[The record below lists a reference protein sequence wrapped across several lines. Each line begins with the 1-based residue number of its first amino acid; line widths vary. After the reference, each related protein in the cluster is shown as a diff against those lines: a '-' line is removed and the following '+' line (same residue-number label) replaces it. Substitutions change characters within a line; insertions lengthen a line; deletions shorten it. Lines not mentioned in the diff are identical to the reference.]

1 MKKNVKFKEWLVLAF
16 MSSDIEK
23 MELRKLRKPYKVGEH
38 RTPDN
43 LNKMTIGQ
51 MLQLS
56 EMKTGEDLFYLVTNV
71 LLGMEKKET
80 AESLAVEV
88 VSFVGWVIGQVERI
102 NRLFDKAKGKPTDKE
117 VRAGIEQLRFGMFG
131 LVDWYAKRMG
141 IQNHDEVMDV
151 CWMRVYKCMDM
162 DTKTQ
167 EFNRRLAEISI
178 KQ

>member
-1 MKKNVKFKEWLVLAF
+1 MRKDIKFKEWLVLAF
-16 MSSDIEK
+16 ISSDIEK
-23 MELRKLRKPYKVGEH
+23 LELRKMKKPYKVGGY

-43 LNKMTIGQ
+43 LNEMNVGQ

-56 EMKTGEDLFYLVTNV
+56 EMRTGADLFYMVTKV
-71 LLGMEKKET
+71 LLGMDEQET
-80 AESLAVEV
+80 GECLAVEV

-102 NRLFDKAKGKPTDKE
+102 NRLFDKAKGHPTDKE
-117 VRAGIEQLRFGMFG
+117 VRAGIKRLKFGMFG

-141 IQNHDEVMDV
+141 IQNHDDVMGV
-151 CWMRVYKCMDM
+151 SWIRVYKCLDM

-167 EFNRRLAEISI
+167 EFNRRLAEISM

>member
-23 MELRKLRKPYKVGEH
+23 LELKKLRKLYKVGEH

-71 LLGMEKKET
+71 LLGMDKKET

-102 NRLFDKAKGKPTDKE
+102 NRLFDKAKGKRTEKE

>member
-1 MKKNVKFKEWLVLAF
+1 
-16 MSSDIEK
+16 
-23 MELRKLRKPYKVGEH
+23 
-38 RTPDN
+38 
-43 LNKMTIGQ
+43 
-51 MLQLS
+51 
-56 EMKTGEDLFYLVTNV
+56 
-71 LLGMEKKET
+71 
-80 AESLAVEV
+80 
-88 VSFVGWVIGQVERI
+88 
-102 NRLFDKAKGKPTDKE
+102 
-117 VRAGIEQLRFGMFG
+117 MFG